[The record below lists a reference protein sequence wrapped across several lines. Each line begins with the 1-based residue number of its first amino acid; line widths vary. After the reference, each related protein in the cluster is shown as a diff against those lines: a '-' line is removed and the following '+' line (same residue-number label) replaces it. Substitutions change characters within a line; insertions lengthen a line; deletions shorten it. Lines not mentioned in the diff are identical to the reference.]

1 MLPINNPMT
10 NYKINNKSLIYKT
23 RKDVGAIKNKILK
36 KVNNPDYLHTL
47 ASFIHGQ
54 ISKDE
59 FDKKMDQFLVTNEL
73 KLLHN
78 ELLRAIIFNAHF
90 SSIPPPGVIVPKKEH
105 AIPPK
110 KILPP
115 MPKPKNLDFKTF
127 TSFEMMH
134 LPSITQLNNRIRFI
148 LYSNSIKLKL
158 DPEVASYLQKSLFL
172 FISQILKDCLSLT
185 NSSFSLSESAL
196 IQPQHLIHS
205 FYSGSV
211 LSKILSDEVITKYT
225 SLLS

>member
-1 MLPINNPMT
+1 MLPLDDPIHK
-10 NYKINNKSLIYKT
+10 YKINTKSLIYNI
-23 RKDVGAIKNKILK
+23 RKDVRSIENKILRE
-36 KVNNPDYLHTL
+36 VNNPDYLHTL

-59 FDKKMDQFLVTNEL
+59 FDKKMDQFLFTNEL

-90 SSIPPPGVIVPKKEH
+90 SLIPPPGVIVPKKEPT
-105 AIPPK
+105 ITPK
-110 KILPP
+110 KSLPP

-134 LPSITQLNNRIRFI
+134 LPSIIQLNNRIRFI

-158 DPEVASYLQKSLFL
+158 DPEVANQLQKNLFL
-172 FISQILKDCLSLT
+172 FILQILKDCLSLT

-205 FYSGSV
+205 YYSGSV
-211 LSKILSDEVITKYT
+211 LTKVLSDEVITKYT